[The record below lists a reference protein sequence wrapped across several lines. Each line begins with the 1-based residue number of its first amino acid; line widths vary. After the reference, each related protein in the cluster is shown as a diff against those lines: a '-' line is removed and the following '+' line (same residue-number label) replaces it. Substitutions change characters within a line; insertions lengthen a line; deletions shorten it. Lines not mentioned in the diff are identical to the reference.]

1 MLKSGIHFPT
11 LLLSSQ
17 ELNIAANSTKDTYVR
32 MRILRQQISENDEL
46 GRGEALTLCAP
57 STKTSKRN
65 YTTASSPEQVQQLRT
80 IVPLLK
86 LSLRHFASRWTCRVA
101 AEVGVEATIP

>member
-1 MLKSGIHFPT
+1 VLKSGIHFPT

-32 MRILRQQISENDEL
+32 AQILRQQISENDEL

-57 STKTSKRN
+57 STKSN

-86 LSLRHFASRWTCRVA
+86 LSLRHFASRWTCRVC
-101 AEVGVEATIP
+101 G